1 MTFLGRVFT
10 IVILVCSV
18 AFFVAALL
26 ANASHMNYKEKL
38 VLLRSQVDSL
48 NKTIQA
54 TKTANEKLQT
64 SLSQEQIARRA
75 ALAALQTQLD
85 LSSSQ
90 LAEANKKLSDLNSVN
105 TMQNQNLSQ
114 TIDRLKATQSQNEA
128 YKMEIDKVITDRNSV
143 RIAVIKL
150 TDELNSLKSIESDLV
165 DQVKQLQDSSTMFEA
180 LSDTRGSALK
190 SVGLSDVDDV
200 PPADLRGEVLAVNS
214 NQLVEISLGRD
225 DGLREGHTL
234 EIYRGAQYLGRVQI
248 IKTQDDKSIGKI
260 LASFRK
266 GYIQAGDKVAS
277 KVQ

>member
-38 VLLRSQVDSL
+38 VSLRSQVDQL
-48 NKTIQA
+48 NTTIKA

-114 TIDRLKATQSQNEA
+114 TIDRLKSTQSQNEA

-165 DQVKQLQDSSTMFEA
+165 AQVKQLQDSSTMFEA

-190 SVGLSDVDDV
+190 SFGLTDVDDV

-248 IKTQDDKSIGKI
+248 SKTQDDKSIGKI

>member
-38 VLLRSQVDSL
+38 VSLRSQVDQL
-48 NKTIQA
+48 NTTIKA
-54 TKTANEKLQT
+54 TKTANEKMQT

-85 LSSSQ
+85 MANSQ
-90 LAEANKKLSDLNSVN
+90 LAVANKNLADLNSVN

-114 TIDRLKATQSQNEA
+114 TIDRLKSTQSQNEA
-128 YKMEIDKVITDRNSV
+128 YKIEIDKVITDRNSV

-150 TDELNSLKSIESDLV
+150 TDELNSLKSIESDLLA
-165 DQVKQLQDSSTMFEA
+165 QVKQLQDSSTLFEA

-190 SVGLSDVDDV
+190 SFGLTDVDDV

-225 DGLREGHTL
+225 DGIREGHTL
-234 EIYRGAQYLGRVQI
+234 EVYRGGQYLGRVQI
-248 IKTQDDKSIGKI
+248 SKTQDDKSIGKI

-277 KVQ
+277 KIQ

>member
-38 VLLRSQVDSL
+38 VSLRSQVDQL
-48 NKTIQA
+48 NTTIKA

-85 LSSSQ
+85 NAASQ
-90 LAEANKKLSDLNSVN
+90 LAVANKNLSDLNSVN

-114 TIDRLKATQSQNEA
+114 TIDRLKSTQSQNEA
-128 YKMEIDKVITDRNSV
+128 YKIEIDKVITDRNSV

-150 TDELNSLKSIESDLV
+150 TDELNSLKSIESDLLA
-165 DQVKQLQDSSTMFEA
+165 QVKQLQDSSTLFEA
-180 LSDTRGSALK
+180 LSETRGSALK
-190 SVGLSDVDDV
+190 SFGLTDVDDV

-225 DGLREGHTL
+225 DGIREGHTL
-234 EIYRGAQYLGRVQI
+234 EVFRGGQYLGRVQI
-248 IKTQDDKSIGKI
+248 SKTQDDKSIGKI

-277 KVQ
+277 KIQ

>member
-26 ANASHMNYKEKL
+26 ANASHMNYKDKL
-38 VLLRSQVDSL
+38 VDLRKQVDQL
-48 NKTIQA
+48 NTTIKA
-54 TKTANEKLQT
+54 TKSANEKLQT

-85 LSSSQ
+85 LSASQ

-114 TIDRLKATQSQNEA
+114 TIDRLKSTQSQNEA
-128 YKMEIDKVITDRNSV
+128 YKAEIDKVITDRNAV

-150 TDELNSLKSIESDLV
+150 TDELNSLKSIESDLIA
-165 DQVKQLQDSSTMFEA
+165 QVKQLQDSSTMFEA

-190 SVGLSDVDDV
+190 SFGLTDVDDV

-248 IKTQDDKSIGKI
+248 SKTQDDKSIGKI

>member
-38 VLLRSQVDSL
+38 VLLRSQVEQL
-48 NKTIQA
+48 NTTIKA

-165 DQVKQLQDSSTMFEA
+165 DQVKQLQDSYTMFEA

-190 SVGLSDVDDV
+190 SFGLSDVDDV

-248 IKTQDDKSIGKI
+248 SKTQDDKSIGKI

>member
-48 NKTIQA
+48 NNTIQA

-190 SVGLSDVDDV
+190 SFGLSDVDDV

-248 IKTQDDKSIGKI
+248 SKTQDDKSIGKI

>member
-38 VLLRSQVDSL
+38 VSLRSQVDQL
-48 NKTIQA
+48 NTTIKA

-85 LSSSQ
+85 NAASQ
-90 LAEANKKLSDLNSVN
+90 LAVANKNLSDLNSVN

-114 TIDRLKATQSQNEA
+114 TIDRLKSTQSQNEA
-128 YKMEIDKVITDRNSV
+128 YKIEIDKVITDRNSV

-150 TDELNSLKSIESDLV
+150 TDELNSLKSIESDLLA
-165 DQVKQLQDSSTMFEA
+165 QVKQLQDSSTLFEA
-180 LSDTRGSALK
+180 LSEMRGSALK
-190 SVGLSDVDDV
+190 SYGLTDVDDV

-225 DGLREGHTL
+225 DGIREGHTL
-234 EIYRGAQYLGRVQI
+234 EVFRGGQYLGRVQI
-248 IKTQDDKSIGKI
+248 SKTQDDKSIGKI

-277 KVQ
+277 KIQ

>member
-26 ANASHMNYKEKL
+26 ANASHMNYKDKL
-38 VLLRSQVDSL
+38 VDLRKQVDQL
-48 NKTIQA
+48 NTTIKA

-85 LSSSQ
+85 LSASQ

-114 TIDRLKATQSQNEA
+114 TIDRLKSTQSQNEA
-128 YKMEIDKVITDRNSV
+128 YKAEIDKVITDRNAV

-150 TDELNSLKSIESDLV
+150 TDELNSLKSIESDLIA
-165 DQVKQLQDSSTMFEA
+165 QVKQLQDSSTMYEA

-190 SVGLSDVDDV
+190 SFGLTDVDDV

-248 IKTQDDKSIGKI
+248 SKTQDDKSIGKI

>member
-26 ANASHMNYKEKL
+26 ANASHMNYKDKL
-38 VLLRSQVDSL
+38 VDLRKQVDQL
-48 NKTIQA
+48 NTTIKA

-190 SVGLSDVDDV
+190 SFGLSDVDDV

-248 IKTQDDKSIGKI
+248 SKTQDDKSIGKI

>member
-248 IKTQDDKSIGKI
+248 SKTQDDKSIGKI

>member
-18 AFFVAALL
+18 AFFIAALL
-26 ANASHMNYKEKL
+26 ANASHMNYKDKL
-38 VLLRSQVDSL
+38 VDLRKEVTGL
-48 NKTIQA
+48 KTTINA
-54 TKTANEKLQT
+54 TKDANQKLQT

-85 LSSSQ
+85 LSASQ

-114 TIDRLKATQSQNEA
+114 TIDRLKSTQSQNEA
-128 YKMEIDKVITDRNSV
+128 YKAEIDKVIVDRNSV
-143 RIAVIKL
+143 RLAVIKL
-150 TDELNSLKSIESDLV
+150 TDELNSLKSVESDLIA
-165 DQVKQLQDSSTMFEA
+165 QVKQLQDSSTMFEA

-190 SVGLSDVDDV
+190 SFGLNDVDDV

-248 IKTQDDKSIGKI
+248 SKTQDDKSIGKI

>member
-26 ANASHMNYKEKL
+26 ANASHMNYKDKL
-38 VLLRSQVDSL
+38 VDLRKQVDQL
-48 NKTIQA
+48 NTTIKA

-85 LSSSQ
+85 LSASQ

-114 TIDRLKATQSQNEA
+114 TIDRLKSTQSQNEA
-128 YKMEIDKVITDRNSV
+128 YKAEIDKVITDRNAV

-150 TDELNSLKSIESDLV
+150 TDELNSLKSIESDLIA
-165 DQVKQLQDSSTMFEA
+165 QVKQLQDSSTMFEA
-180 LSDTRGSALK
+180 LSETRGSALK
-190 SVGLSDVDDV
+190 SVGLTDVDDV

-248 IKTQDDKSIGKI
+248 SKTQDDKSSSDLRTARPLLPSLIT
-260 LASFRK
+260 
-266 GYIQAGDKVAS
+266 
-277 KVQ
+277 

>member
-26 ANASHMNYKEKL
+26 ANASHMNYKDKL
-38 VLLRSQVDSL
+38 VDLRKEVTGLKTTINETKDL
-48 NKTIQA
+48 NQ
-54 TKTANEKLQT
+54 KLRT
-64 SLSQEQIARRA
+64 SLGQEQIARRA

-85 LSSSQ
+85 LASSQ

-114 TIDRLKATQSQNEA
+114 TIDRLKSTQSQNEA
-128 YKMEIDKVITDRNSV
+128 YKAEIDKVITDRNAV

-150 TDELNSLKSIESDLV
+150 TDELNSLKSIESDLIA
-165 DQVKQLQDSSTMFEA
+165 QVKQLQDSSTMFEA

-190 SVGLSDVDDV
+190 SFGLTDVDDV

-248 IKTQDDKSIGKI
+248 SKTQDDKSIGKI

>member
-38 VLLRSQVDSL
+38 VLLRSQVEQL
-48 NKTIQA
+48 NTTIKA

-190 SVGLSDVDDV
+190 SFGLSDVDDV

>member
-38 VLLRSQVDSL
+38 VLLRSQVEQL
-48 NKTIQA
+48 NTTIKA

-128 YKMEIDKVITDRNSV
+128 YKMEIDKVITDRNAV

-150 TDELNSLKSIESDLV
+150 TDELNSLKSIESDLAA
-165 DQVKQLQDSSTMFEA
+165 QVKQLQDSSTMFEA

-190 SVGLSDVDDV
+190 SFGLSDVDDV

-248 IKTQDDKSIGKI
+248 SKTQDDKSIGKI

>member
-190 SVGLSDVDDV
+190 SVGLSDLDDV

-248 IKTQDDKSIGKI
+248 SKTQDDKSIGKI

>member
-10 IVILVCSV
+10 IVILVSSV

-38 VLLRSQVDSL
+38 VNLRTQVDQL
-48 NKTIQA
+48 NTTIQA

-114 TIDRLKATQSQNEA
+114 TIDRLKSTQSQNEA

-143 RIAVIKL
+143 RIAVIQL

-165 DQVKQLQDSSTMFEA
+165 AQVKQLQDSSTMFEA

-190 SVGLSDVDDV
+190 SFGLTDVDDV

-248 IKTQDDKSIGKI
+248 SKTQDDKSIGKI

>member
-38 VLLRSQVDSL
+38 VSLRSQVDQL
-48 NKTIQA
+48 NTTIKA

-85 LSSSQ
+85 NAASQ
-90 LAEANKKLSDLNSVN
+90 LAVANKNLSDLNSVN

-114 TIDRLKATQSQNEA
+114 TIDRLKSTQSQNEA
-128 YKMEIDKVITDRNSV
+128 YKIEIDKVITDRNSV

-150 TDELNSLKSIESDLV
+150 TDELNSLKSIESDLL
-165 DQVKQLQDSSTMFEA
+165 DQVKQLQDSSTLFEA
-180 LSDTRGSALK
+180 LSEMRGSALK
-190 SVGLSDVDDV
+190 SYGLTDVDDV

-225 DGLREGHTL
+225 DGIREGHTL
-234 EIYRGAQYLGRVQI
+234 EVFRGGQYLGRVQI
-248 IKTQDDKSIGKI
+248 SKTQDDKSIGKI

-277 KVQ
+277 KIQ

>member
-38 VLLRSQVDSL
+38 VSLRSQVDSL

-54 TKTANEKLQT
+54 TKVANGNLQT

-85 LSSSQ
+85 LASSQ

-128 YKMEIDKVITDRNSV
+128 YKTEIDKVIIDRNSV
-143 RIAVIKL
+143 RLAVIKL
-150 TDELNSLKSIESDLV
+150 TDELNSLKSIESDLIA
-165 DQVKQLQDSSTMFEA
+165 QVKQLQDSSTMFEA

-190 SVGLSDVDDV
+190 SFGLSDVDDV

-248 IKTQDDKSIGKI
+248 SKTQDDKSIGKI

>member
-38 VLLRSQVDSL
+38 VLLRSQVEQL
-48 NKTIQA
+48 NTTIKA

-90 LAEANKKLSDLNSVN
+90 LAEANKKLGDLNSVN

-190 SVGLSDVDDV
+190 SFGLSDVDDV

-248 IKTQDDKSIGKI
+248 SKTQDDKSIGKI

>member
-38 VLLRSQVDSL
+38 VLLRSQVEQL
-48 NKTIQA
+48 NTTIKA

-85 LSSSQ
+85 LSSSK

-190 SVGLSDVDDV
+190 SFGLSDVDDV

-248 IKTQDDKSIGKI
+248 SKTQDDKSIGKI

>member
-1 MTFLGRVFT
+1 
-10 IVILVCSV
+10 
-18 AFFVAALL
+18 
-26 ANASHMNYKEKL
+26 
-38 VLLRSQVDSL
+38 
-48 NKTIQA
+48 
-54 TKTANEKLQT
+54 
-64 SLSQEQIARRA
+64 
-75 ALAALQTQLD
+75 
-85 LSSSQ
+85 
-90 LAEANKKLSDLNSVN
+90 
-105 TMQNQNLSQ
+105 MQNQNLSQ
-114 TIDRLKATQSQNEA
+114 TIDRLKSTQSQNEA
-128 YKMEIDKVITDRNSV
+128 YKAEIDKVITDRNAV

-150 TDELNSLKSIESDLV
+150 TDELNSLKSIESDLIA
-165 DQVKQLQDSSTMFEA
+165 QVKQLQDSSTMFEA

-190 SVGLSDVDDV
+190 SFGLTDVDDV

-248 IKTQDDKSIGKI
+248 SKTQDDKSIGKI

>member
-38 VLLRSQVDSL
+38 VLLRSQVEQL
-48 NKTIQA
+48 NTTIKA

-190 SVGLSDVDDV
+190 SFGLSDVDDV

-248 IKTQDDKSIGKI
+248 SKTQDDKSIGKI

>member
-190 SVGLSDVDDV
+190 SFGLSDVDDV

-248 IKTQDDKSIGKI
+248 SKTQDDKSIGKI

>member
-1 MTFLGRVFT
+1 M
-10 IVILVCSV
+10 
-18 AFFVAALL
+18 
-26 ANASHMNYKEKL
+26 
-38 VLLRSQVDSL
+38 DSL

-190 SVGLSDVDDV
+190 SFGLSDVDDV

-248 IKTQDDKSIGKI
+248 SKTQDDKSIGKI

>member
-26 ANASHMNYKEKL
+26 ANASHMNYKEKQ
-38 VLLRSQVDSL
+38 VLLRSQVEQL
-48 NKTIQA
+48 NTTIKA

-190 SVGLSDVDDV
+190 SVGLSDLDDV

-248 IKTQDDKSIGKI
+248 SKTQDDKSIGKI

>member
-38 VLLRSQVDSL
+38 VLLRSQVEQL
-48 NKTIQA
+48 NTTIKA
-54 TKTANEKLQT
+54 TRTANEKLQT

-190 SVGLSDVDDV
+190 SFGLSDVDDV

-248 IKTQDDKSIGKI
+248 SKTQDDKSIGKI

>member
-38 VLLRSQVDSL
+38 VLLRSQVEQL
-48 NKTIQA
+48 NTTIKA

-165 DQVKQLQDSSTMFEA
+165 EQVKQLQDSSTMFEA

-190 SVGLSDVDDV
+190 SFGLSDVDDV

-248 IKTQDDKSIGKI
+248 SKTQDDKSIGKI